1 MSVRLIS
8 TATADMVIKALRFL
22 CSKSYTDKA
31 HKVCFGGKTRHGLVF
46 FFFFPSLSLPLL
58 PVSFHTEI
66 RKKLPECHGWKQP
79 QAYGAANVALICS
92 QASQRCLVRKQEWC
106 PGEAAGCLPE
116 TAQGGI
122 YLGEFPSL
130 WPPALEIQ
138 KPAFAGTP
146 RRDPSVRRTL
156 PLTQITRLKYKAP

>member
-8 TATADMVIKALRFL
+8 TATADTEIKALRFL

-46 FFFFPSLSLPLL
+46 FFFFSLTSSSSCFFPYRDQEEAARMSRLE
-58 PVSFHTEI
+58 TA
-66 RKKLPECHGWKQP
+66 
-79 QAYGAANVALICS
+79 QAYGVANVALVCS
-92 QASQRCLVRKQEWC
+92 QASQRCLVRQQEWC
-106 PGEAAGCLPE
+106 SGEAAGCLPE
-116 TAQGGI
+116 TSQGGI

-146 RRDPSVRRTL
+146 RRDPSVR
-156 PLTQITRLKYKAP
+156 KHSH